1 MKFGYYSDKELP
13 KSVALDRKPIV
24 DYKTNSHGYRC
35 PEFNVPDGKKNI
47 VVLGCS
53 HTFGEGLEDNAHWV
67 HFISQHNTKRLR
79 WWNLG
84 QPGASAD
91 KVVRILYGCENV
103 LFPKIIIVCWPYWS
117 RRERLHAYPQS
128 LISTDPL
135 LKNEN
140 NETDKHNFLKNVFF
154 VEKFA
159 EKIQAKIFH
168 CFSQEVYNI
177 PEIVADGNW
186 GNNVFSDTTIKHCW
200 PVWDKHLGEGAQR
213 ERITR
218 ISLAKDS
225 MHYGVEHHK
234 RFAELFLGKF
244 GGKLR

>member
-1 MKFGYYSDKELP
+1 MKFGYYSDNEVP
-13 KSVALDRKPIV
+13 TSVALDRKPIA

-35 PEFNVPDGKKNI
+35 PEFNVPDGKKNV

-53 HTFGEGLEDNAHWV
+53 HTFGEGLEGNEHWV
-67 HFISQHNTKRLR
+67 HFVSQHNTKMLR

-84 QPGASAD
+84 QPGASTD
-91 KVVRILYGCENV
+91 KVVRILYGCEKV
-103 LFPKIIIVCWPYWS
+103 LFPNIIIVCWPFWS

-140 NETDKHNFLKNVFF
+140 KETDKHNFLKNVFF

-159 EKIQAKIFH
+159 EKIQSKIFH
-168 CFSQEVYNI
+168 CLSQEVYEL
-177 PEIVADGNW
+177 PEMT
-186 GNNVFSDTTIKHCW
+186 NVFSDTTIKHCW
-200 PVWDKHLGEGAQR
+200 PIWDKHHLPDAQR
-213 ERITR
+213 ERI
-218 ISLAKDS
+218 IKPSLAKDG

-244 GGKLR
+244 KSKLK

>member
-13 KSVALDRKPIV
+13 KSVALDKKPIA
-24 DYKTNSHGYRC
+24 DYKTNSYGYRC
-35 PEFNVPDGKKNI
+35 PEFNVPDGKKNV

-53 HTFGEGLEDNAHWV
+53 HTFGEGLEDNEHWV
-67 HFISQHNTKRLR
+67 HFVSQHNTKMLR

-84 QPGASAD
+84 QPGASSD
-91 KVVRILYGCENV
+91 KVVRILYGCEKI
-103 LFPKIIIVCWPYWS
+103 LFPKIIIVCWPFWS

-140 NETDKHNFLKNVFF
+140 KITDMHNFLKNVFF

-159 EKIQAKIFH
+159 EKIQSKIFH
-168 CFSQEVYNI
+168 CFSQEVYEL
-177 PEIVADGNW
+177 PEMT
-186 GNNVFSDTTIKHCW
+186 NVFSDTTIKHCW
-200 PVWDKHLGEGAQR
+200 PVWDKHHLPEAQR
-213 ERITR
+213 ERI
-218 ISLAKDS
+218 IKPSLAKDG

-244 GGKLR
+244 KLKLK